1 MYWQWVCF
9 DQLCVK
15 GLKATLSFSVKI
27 LTKFFSSS
35 SFIGIEGSFWGE
47 TVRTADQMYSM
58 LFPRLLALAER
69 AWHKAS
75 WENVSNPDESNRER
89 TGDWVK
95 FANTVAYRELGRLGK
110 MGVSYHVA
118 PPGARLV
125 LRKRLDVDLQISHIH
140 LNFFFSLYSSA
151 E

>member
-1 MYWQWVCF
+1 
-9 DQLCVK
+9 
-15 GLKATLSFSVKI
+15 
-27 LTKFFSSS
+27 
-35 SFIGIEGSFWGE
+35 
-47 TVRTADQMYSM
+47 MYSM

-95 FANTVAYRELGRLGK
+95 FANTVAYRELGRLDK

-125 LRKRLDVDLQISHIH
+125 LRKRLDVDLQISHIY
-140 LNFFFSLYSSA
+140 LNFFLTLLFCRIIDGKLHVKTALPGLKIEFSTDEGLTWEEVTRETKVNGDIKLRARWSVNYSI
-151 E
+151 